1 MFKST
6 QKMKTKANGLYAL
19 NGNNFIDFKE
29 NSKAKVY
36 VNFQREQTNKIIIL
50 SQLYWLTQKHIV
62 KIL

>member
-6 QKMKTKANGLYAL
+6 HKMKTKANTLYAL

-29 NSKAKVY
+29 SSKAKVY
-36 VNFQREQTNKIIIL
+36 VNFQKEQTTKIIII

-62 KIL
+62 KRL

>member
-36 VNFQREQTNKIIIL
+36 VNF
-50 SQLYWLTQKHIV
+50 
-62 KIL
+62 